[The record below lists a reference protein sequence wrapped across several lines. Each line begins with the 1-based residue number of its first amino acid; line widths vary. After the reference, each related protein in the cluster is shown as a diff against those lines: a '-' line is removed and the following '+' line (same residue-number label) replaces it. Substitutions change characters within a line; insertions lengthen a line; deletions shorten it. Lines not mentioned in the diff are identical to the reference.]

1 MEEPSP
7 PTSAPAGGAAKRP
20 HEVTLA
26 EVKRPQE
33 VVMMNIKDSLKFGV
47 LIGLL
52 EVKQVRNKEVVD
64 AVLHLVSLTVRPCL
78 PGKLLDISSW
88 LEESSTW
95 SSTLSYRSRVLS
107 QHHHHQMT
115 SSLPSWSSSSK
126 CKYDLKL
133 QQDSENIR
141 HMLELLDH
149 CPQGLQVSDCENVQK
164 VDNWIDRD
172 HK

>member
-7 PTSAPAGGAAKRP
+7 PTSVPEGGAAKRP

-64 AVLHLVSLTVRPCL
+64 AVLHLVSFDFHFL
-78 PGKLLDISSW
+78 PGKLIEIFLAGW
-88 LEESSTW
+88 
-95 SSTLSYRSRVLS
+95 RRV
-107 QHHHHQMT
+107 
-115 SSLPSWSSSSK
+115 
-126 CKYDLKL
+126 
-133 QQDSENIR
+133 
-141 HMLELLDH
+141 
-149 CPQGLQVSDCENVQK
+149 
-164 VDNWIDRD
+164 
-172 HK
+172 